1 MKRYNYLT
9 YFLIVVAAAFLAA
22 CNPSKEDQLKKLKA
36 QQAELVKQI
45 ATLEKELEG
54 GKKETARMKEV
65 VTTEL
70 APRKF
75 DKYVQTQGAVEATD
89 NIMISAKTAGVITNV
104 YVREGDMVVK
114 GQTLALIDNTLTLR
128 GIDEVKA
135 GLELAN
141 TIYVRQKNLWE
152 QKIGTEVQYL
162 QAKNSKESL
171 EKKLATLEE
180 QLDMSKIKS
189 LITGVV
195 DEVTAKVGQNAAPG
209 QPAFRVINNNNL
221 KITAK
226 ISEAYLNSVKK
237 GNKAEISFSDY
248 DKKLEGPVNFVGRNI
263 DPLSRSFAVEIKVPS
278 NADLRP
284 NMTAVVKVIFS
295 SVPAALCVP
304 INVVQDINGEKI
316 VYVAESNGTQLVARK
331 KVVKID
337 GVYDNYAQVTS
348 GLTKG
353 DKIITVGY
361 QGLNDGELIKI

>member
-9 YFLIVVAAAFLAA
+9 FVVIVVAAALVAA
-22 CNPSKEDQLKKLKA
+22 CSPSKEDQLKKLKA
-36 QQAELVKQI
+36 KQADLVKQI
-45 ATLEKELEG
+45 ATLEKELAGTKTES
-54 GKKETARMKEV
+54 ARTKEV
-65 VTTEL
+65 VTIEL

-89 NIMISAKTAGVITNV
+89 NILISAKTAGVITQV
-104 YVREGDMVVK
+104 YVREGDAVVK
-114 GQTLALIDNTLTLR
+114 GQTLAQIDNTLTLR
-128 GIDEVKA
+128 SIDELKA

-141 TIYVRQKNLWE
+141 TVYVRQKNLWE

-162 QAKNSKESL
+162 QAKNGKESL

-226 ISEAYLNSVKK
+226 ISEAYLSSIKK
-237 GNKAEISFSDY
+237 GNKAQISFSDY

-263 DPLSRSFAVEIKVPS
+263 DPLSRSFSVEIKVPS

-284 NMTAVVKVIFS
+284 NMTAVVKVIFN

-316 VYVAESNGTQLVARK
+316 VYVAEAKGNQLVARK

-348 GLTKG
+348 GLAIG